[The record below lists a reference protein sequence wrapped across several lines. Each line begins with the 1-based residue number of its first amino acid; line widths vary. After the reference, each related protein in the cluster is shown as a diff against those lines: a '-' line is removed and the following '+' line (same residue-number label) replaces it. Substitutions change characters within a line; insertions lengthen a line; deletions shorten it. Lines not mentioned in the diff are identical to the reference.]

1 MARYRQSVHVVAT
14 AAAQPATDSW
24 RSGSTTRTMIQ
35 PTNTIGNGNLPRKSG
50 GAEDIIHDRHTRG
63 GELDALWRVIFRR
76 VSIML

>member
-35 PTNTIGNGNLPRKSG
+35 PTNTIGNGNLPEKAVGLKTSFTT
-50 GAEDIIHDRHTRG
+50 TRG
-63 GELDALWRVIFRR
+63 AAGSWMHFGA
-76 VSIML
+76 